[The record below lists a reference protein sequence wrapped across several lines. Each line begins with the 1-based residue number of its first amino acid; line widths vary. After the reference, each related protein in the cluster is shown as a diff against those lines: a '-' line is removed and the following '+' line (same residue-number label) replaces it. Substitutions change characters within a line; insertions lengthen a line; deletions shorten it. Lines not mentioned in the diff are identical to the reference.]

1 MQKNSIKKIIFFGLG
16 SAGQRHLRNLKK
28 LEKNIIVYY
37 YKQTKKNFVID
48 KNLKKNNINV
58 IKKYNLQLVN
68 SLNQIN
74 SIRPDLA
81 FICNPSPSHIKFAIF
96 CAKIGSHLFI
106 EKPISNNFS
115 KINNLTKIIKKK
127 KLAVSVG
134 YQFLF
139 HPLIKKV
146 KEIINDQKYGKLL
159 YGKVIMNEDVRKYRK
174 YGKSSD
180 LLITRKKQGGGIL
193 LEQSHDLSSLLW
205 IIGVEPEIIFS
216 KMYRHKYLNFEKGVE
231 DSAHVILSSKKGKHN
246 CIISLLLS
254 SFDKKKE
261 KRLLFFFQ
269 KANLELDLIKNNL
282 ILREKTR
289 DKVYKL
295 KILRNKLFILQL
307 KNFLNQSS
315 KKKKLDRSSYN
326 NSLLTLKTILKIK
339 KNKLLTI

>member
-1 MQKNSIKKIIFFGLG
+1 MQKNNIKKIIFFGLG

-48 KNLKKNNINV
+48 KNLKKSKTNI
-58 IKKYNLQLVN
+58 IKKFNLKLVN

-81 FICNPSPSHIKFAIF
+81 FICNPSPLHIKFAIF

-139 HPLIKKV
+139 HPLIKKA
-146 KEIINDQKYGKLL
+146 KEIIDNKKYGKLL
-159 YGKVIMNEDVRKYRK
+159 YGEVIMNEDIRKYRK
-174 YGKSSD
+174 YGKPSD
-180 LLITRKKQGGGIL
+180 LLVTKKKQGGGIL

-205 IIGVEPEIIFS
+205 IINEKLEVIFS
-216 KMYRHKYLNFEKGVE
+216 QMYRHKNLNFEKGVE
-231 DSAHVILSSKKGKHN
+231 DSAHVILEAKKKYD
-246 CIISLLLS
+246 CMFSLLLS

-261 KRLLFFFQ
+261 KKFLFFFQ
-269 KANLELDLIKNNL
+269 KANLELDLIKNTL
-282 ILREKTR
+282 VIREKNG
-289 DKVYKL
+289 DKIYKV

-307 KNFLNQSS
+307 KNFINQSS
-315 KKKKLDRSSYN
+315 KKEKLDRSSFN
-326 NSLLTLKTILKIK
+326 NSLLTLNTILKIK
-339 KNKLLTI
+339 KNKPLTI

>member
-1 MQKNSIKKIIFFGLG
+1 MQKNNIKKIIFFGLG

-28 LEKNIIVYY
+28 LEKNIVIYY

-48 KNLKKNNINV
+48 RNLKKNNTNV
-58 IKKYNLQLVN
+58 IKRFNLKLVN
-68 SLNQIN
+68 SLTQVN

-81 FICNPSPSHIKFAIF
+81 FICNPSPLHIKFAIF

-106 EKPISNNFS
+106 EKPISNNLS
-115 KINNLTKIIKKK
+115 KINNLTKIIKEK

-134 YQFLF
+134 YQFLY

-146 KEIINDQKYGKLL
+146 KEIFDNQKYGKLL

-180 LLITRKKQGGGIL
+180 LLITRKNQGGGIL

-205 IIGVEPEIIFS
+205 IINEKPEVIFS
-216 KMYRHKYLNFEKGVE
+216 KIYRHKNLKFEKGVE
-231 DSAHVILSSKKGKHN
+231 DSAYVILASRKRKFN
-246 CIISLLLS
+246 CTFSLLFS

-261 KRLLFFFQ
+261 KRFLFFFQ

-282 ILREKTR
+282 IIREKNR
-289 DKVYKL
+289 DKVYNL
-295 KILRNKLFILQL
+295 KIIRNKLFVLQL
-307 KNFLNQSS
+307 KNFINQSF
-315 KKKKLDRSSYN
+315 KKKKLDRSSYY